1 MVKCK
6 QCGSDK
12 IVPNVPLLDH
22 YGRVGGLSEQATV
35 EVQGAPQAWVFKDPS
50 EGRVSLSICGECG
63 YAELR
68 VSNAREL
75 WEKYQQARGQ

>member
-1 MVKCK
+1 MVTCK

-12 IVPNVPLLDH
+12 IIPDVPLLDY
-22 YGRVGGLSEQATV
+22 YGEAGRLADQAKV
-35 EVQGAPQAWVFKDPS
+35 KVHGAPQAWVFKDPS
-50 EGRVSLSICGECG
+50 EGRVSLLVCGECG

-75 WEKYQQARGQ
+75 WEKYQRAQKQ